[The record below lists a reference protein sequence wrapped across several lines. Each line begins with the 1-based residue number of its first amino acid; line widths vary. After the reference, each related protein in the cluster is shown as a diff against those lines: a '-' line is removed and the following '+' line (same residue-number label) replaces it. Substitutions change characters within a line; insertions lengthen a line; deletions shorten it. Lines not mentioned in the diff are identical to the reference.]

1 MMDAVKGVT
10 LRYALKAEPPEF
22 TEALL
27 GVSCMRRHL
36 TPSKTELS
44 LAVGC

>member
-1 MMDAVKGVT
+1 MMDAIKGVT

-27 GVSCMRRHL
+27 GVSCTRRHL
-36 TPSKTELS
+36 TPSKMELS